1 MKKLTKTIMSA
12 VAAAALTASAAC
24 AQQMP
29 DSIFN
34 NIPQAFGNNLQ
45 DVPPDILDVSLS
57 PGTAPG
63 SAVISAKIWVDPEI
77 SKFKVKSARVFAIRA
92 GGELKPADIPMS
104 PDPSRSL
111 WWTVVADSIPAGEA
125 EFFIRASDEV
135 GNEVIQLPKLDDFRP
150 ALLTPIT
157 SDGEDLD
164 IPASLDIL
172 GAEAGHNGSSLMV
185 CGETRAVFQSFTNIG
200 AAALIVGYIPDDVRF
215 RPSRS
220 SIDNT
225 SGFMAHLPALNLS
238 GLYTLDKLA
247 NEGAAAGEAEVK
259 IAGRRICMSAAID
272 KLTPKP
278 ERGLK
283 IFCGTGGIAPSNRD
297 LTLADSTPYAIL
309 YFGGAVFGGR

>member
-12 VAAAALTASAAC
+12 VAAAALTVSAAC

-29 DSIFN
+29 DTIFN
-34 NIPQAFGNNLQ
+34 NIPHAFGNNLQ
-45 DVPPDILDVSLS
+45 DVPPDILEVSLT
-57 PGTAPG
+57 PGAAPG
-63 SAVISAKIWVDPEI
+63 SVVISAKIWVDPEI

-104 PDPSRSL
+104 PDPAKPL
-111 WWTVVADSIPAGEA
+111 WWTAVSGSVPAGDV

-150 ALLTPIT
+150 ALLTSIAA
-157 SDGEDLD
+157 DGADDD

-172 GAEAGHNGSSLMV
+172 GAEAGQNGSSLMV
-185 CGETRAVFQSFTNIG
+185 CSETRAVFQSFTNIG

-215 RPSRS
+215 KPSKS
-220 SIDNT
+220 FIDNT

-247 NEGAAAGEAEVK
+247 NEGDAAGEAEVK
-259 IAGRRICMSAAID
+259 VAGRRICMTAAID

-283 IFCGTGGIAPSNRD
+283 IYSGTGGIAPSNRD

-309 YFGGAVFGGR
+309 YFGGSVFSGR